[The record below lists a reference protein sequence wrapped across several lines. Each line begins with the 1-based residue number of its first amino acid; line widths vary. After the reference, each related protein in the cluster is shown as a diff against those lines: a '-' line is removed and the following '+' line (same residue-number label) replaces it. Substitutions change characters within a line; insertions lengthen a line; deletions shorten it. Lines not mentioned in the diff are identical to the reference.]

1 MSIDN
6 KLTEYKNNIETL
18 QNIESLEVYR
28 WLISLGK
35 KLDNDPLSK
44 EKRVEKNRVKR
55 CQFDLFVDW
64 EDNKF
69 KAWSNA
75 MVAGGYAYV
84 LLDIFNSSPI
94 NEAKKIT
101 IDHFKKIKF
110 IDPPYIRFKGEDKE
124 QETMFIED
132 PNGNCMEIKTMKT
145 PTSLFE
151 GKK

>member
-1 MSIDN
+1 MIIDN
-6 KLTEYKNNIETL
+6 KLTEYKKNIESI
-18 QNIESLEVYR
+18 QAVDSLEVYR

-35 KLDNDPLSK
+35 KLDEDPLSK
-44 EKRVEKNRVKR
+44 KKRTEENRVSR

-94 NEAKKIT
+94 EEAKKIT
-101 IDHFKKIKF
+101 AEHFKKIKM
-110 IDPPYIRFKGEDKE
+110 DELL
-124 QETMFIED
+124 TMNRKTGFYEMIE
-132 PNGNCMEIKTMKT
+132 MMMKRIKNVRH
-145 PTSLFE
+145 
-151 GKK
+151 

>member
-1 MSIDN
+1 MIIDN
-6 KLTEYKNNIETL
+6 KLTEYKKNIESI
-18 QNIESLEVYR
+18 QAVDSLEVYR

-35 KLDNDPLSK
+35 KLDEDPLSK
-44 EKRVEKNRVKR
+44 EKRIEENRVSR

-94 NEAKKIT
+94 EEAKKIT
-101 IDHFKKIKF
+101 AEHFKKIKM
-110 IDPPYIRFKGEDKE
+110 DELL
-124 QETMFIED
+124 TMNRKTGFYEMIEMMI
-132 PNGNCMEIKTMKT
+132 GKIKNV
-145 PTSLFE
+145 SN
-151 GKK
+151 